1 MADIAESVRRV
12 LKEEYILY
20 HLDHYNLIVPGRTDE
35 CLSPI
40 WQKSNSNLREDM
52 LSSQVQAI
60 VRFMETKGEKA
71 AGPLEIAEALEGGQ
85 LLEELLEA
93 IAGALDSG
101 IQSAWSSSDP
111 SSFAQVL
118 QSSHSLDGLFENGRV
133 KAKQVQ
139 EFFDLVVKGI
149 QAMTGGTVPKHVFT
163 QLTKIGKKMGP
174 SSFRYSKQGYDT
186 VTPVT
191 KEQLQVIDNIL
202 TWLNN
207 AADKLNKNGS
217 LTSESLRS
225 TMTNVF
231 SGALGEQIGKQMI
244 ESAMP
249 NLDNEILNISEQVL
263 GKNGNIKL
271 ISTSFEKTGAKK
283 TNGKT
288 AKVDLLNNDAL
299 SLSLSING
307 QVTNIEIATN
317 ISVKWY
323 KTNAQGIVPHV
334 SLGSMNMGDILKEFA
349 LAPRGIAYNIVAH
362 QWGDNEGYQKLR
374 STISASF
381 LNEWISGSGGLMST
395 GQVDKA
401 QMLMV
406 NGKLYTITGIIKKIA
421 EKIPYGKVGGI
432 ASPVT
437 LSFGDITQK
446 ENKWVGS
453 AKNWDDAEERSRMVQ
468 GIINGL
474 TISAT
479 LNMNMLGLT

>member
-1 MADIAESVRRV
+1 MANIAESIHRV

-35 CLSPI
+35 FLSPI
-40 WQKSNSNLREDM
+40 WQKSNSNMREDM
-52 LSSQVQAI
+52 LNSQVQAI
-60 VRFMETKGEKA
+60 VKSMEAKGEKA
-71 AGPLEIAEALEGGQ
+71 AGPLEVAEALEGGK
-85 LLEELLEA
+85 LLEELLEG
-93 IAGALDSG
+93 IAGALDSS

-174 SSFRYSKQGYDT
+174 SSFRYSGQGYNT

-207 AADKLNKNGS
+207 AADKLGTQGS
-217 LTSESLRS
+217 LASESLRS
-225 TMTNVF
+225 TMTNIF

-249 NLDNEILNISEQVL
+249 NLDDEMLNISNQVF
-263 GKNGNIKL
+263 GKNGNVKL
-271 ISTSFEKTGAKK
+271 VSTSFQKTGAQK

-288 AKVDLLNNDAL
+288 AKVDLLNSDAL
-299 SLSLSING
+299 SLSVSING
-307 QVTNIEIATN
+307 QLTNIEIATN

-323 KTNAQGIVPHV
+323 KTDNKGVVPHI
-334 SLGSMNMGDILKEFA
+334 SLGSMTMGDILKEFT

-362 QWGDNEGYQKLR
+362 QWGDEQGYQKLK
-374 STISASF
+374 STISAAF

-395 GQVDKA
+395 SEVDKA

-406 NGKLYTITGIIKKIA
+406 NGKLYTITSIIRKIA
-421 EKIPYGKVGGI
+421 GQIPYGQSG
-432 ASPVT
+432 SPVT
-437 LSFGDITQK
+437 LSFGGITQK
-446 ENKWVGS
+446 TNQWVGS
-453 AKNWDDAEERSRMVQ
+453 GNNWDDAEERSRTVQ

-474 TISAT
+474 TISAM

>member
-1 MADIAESVRRV
+1 MANMAESIHRV

-35 CLSPI
+35 YLSPI

-52 LSSQVQAI
+52 LTSQVQAI
-60 VRFMETKGEKA
+60 VRSMEAKGEKA
-71 AGPLEIAEALEGGQ
+71 AGPLEVAEALEGGQ
-85 LLEELLEA
+85 LLEQLLDE
-93 IAGALDSG
+93 IAGVLDSS
-101 IQSAWSSSDP
+101 IQKTWSSSNP
-111 SSFAQVL
+111 ASFAQVL
-118 QSSHSLDGLFENGRV
+118 QSSHSLDGLFESGRV
-133 KAKQVQ
+133 KGKQLQ

-174 SSFRYSKQGYDT
+174 SSFRYTSQGYNT

-207 AADKLNKNGS
+207 AADKLGVQGTLAS
-217 LTSESLRS
+217 DSLRS
-225 TMTNVF
+225 TMTNIF
-231 SGALGEQIGKQMI
+231 SGALGEQIGKQML

-249 NLDNEILNISEQVL
+249 DLDSEILAISNQVFK
-263 GKNGNIKL
+263 GKGNVKL
-271 ISTSFEKTGAKK
+271 VGTSFQKIGAQKTKS
-283 TNGKT
+283 KT
-288 AKVDLLNNDAL
+288 AKVDLLNGDAL
-299 SLSLSING
+299 SLSVSING
-307 QVTNIEIATN
+307 QLTNIEIATN

-323 KTNAQGIVPHV
+323 KTDTKGVVPHI
-334 SLGSMNMGDILKEFA
+334 SLGSMTMGDILKEFA

-362 QWGDNEGYQKLR
+362 QWGDEQGYQKLR
-374 STISASF
+374 STISAAF

-395 GQVDKA
+395 GEVDKA

-406 NGKLYTITGIIKKIA
+406 NGKLYTITGIIRKIA
-421 EKIPYGKVGGI
+421 GQIPYGYSG
-432 ASPVT
+432 SPVT
-437 LSFGDITQK
+437 LGFGGITQK
-446 ENKWVGS
+446 TNQWVGS
-453 AKNWDDAEERSRMVQ
+453 GNNWANAEIRSRTVQ